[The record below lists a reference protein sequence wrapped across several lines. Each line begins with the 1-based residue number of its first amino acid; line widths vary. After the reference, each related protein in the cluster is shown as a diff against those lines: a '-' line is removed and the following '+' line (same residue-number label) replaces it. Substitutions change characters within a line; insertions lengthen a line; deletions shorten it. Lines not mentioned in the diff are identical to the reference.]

1 MKGKENY
8 EQENGKQF
16 CKICKSSKFV
26 TVIFCFYQ
34 ITALKKLWKM
44 LFISTRK
51 LFSFSRYSIF
61 CISLFPL
68 FSSCLSL
75 LEKMINDKS
84 YNLWHHQFAKQ
95 EFKNTYFDTLKRK
108 VGLISKLGQLMK
120 YQTRNIFMEKVSRK

>member
-68 FSSCLSL
+68 LSSCLSL

-95 EFKNTYFDTLKRK
+95 EFKNTYFWYLEKESRPDIKTWSIDE
-108 VGLISKLGQLMK
+108 ISNKEHFYGK
-120 YQTRNIFMEKVSRK
+120 SK